1 MRELTSIVKW
11 MFVEKRD
18 IFLSV
23 LFGFLSGITAIGLFA
38 LSGYLISKSAFAPP
52 IYTLMILVASVKLL
66 GITSALTRFGE
77 RYFSHRGTFTMLS
90 NLRVTLYKK
99 IEPLAPSL
107 FQKFRSGDLLSR
119 IVGDVE
125 TLQNFFLRVFY
136 PPIVLLLVFLCTVF
150 FTMFFSIGI
159 ALILLVGFLIT
170 TFIFPAIVAWTQRK
184 VDRRVRKSR
193 GELSTELSEFLYGFR
208 DLKVY
213 QKLDDKEDTLRGAAD
228 IYLQE
233 QERES
238 VHNLS
243 TEATNTFLSLF
254 VSFAVLGVGA
264 YFVSV
269 GQLDGIFLAMLV
281 MVSLTAFENTAAM
294 SVFPSHLED
303 SRQASV
309 RLHHV
314 VQTDSEQERLR
325 EGEESLSVTTAPD
338 ITVENVSFRFPN
350 EARDT
355 LSNLSFTLPAK
366 SKTTIVGPSGSG
378 KSTIMQLIL
387 KLYGFQQGDIQLN
400 HQSIEHLSQESIWD
414 HTNVVLQH
422 NHFFYGTIRDNLMI
436 AKEDVTDKEM
446 ERVLEKVK
454 LAHFSLDDAVLEKGE
469 NLSGGERQRLA
480 IARALLKKS
489 PIWFLDE
496 PTSSMDALTE
506 KDILDYVLDVAREDT
521 VLLISHRL
529 TGLEK
534 MDQIIVMEAGKIVE
548 VGTYDELMKKEGYF
562 YKMKQI
568 EQSVFLNA

>member
-1 MRELTSIVKW
+1 

-193 GELSTELSEFLYGFR
+193 GELSTELSEVLYGFR

-254 VSFAVLGVGA
+254 V
-264 YFVSV
+264 
-269 GQLDGIFLAMLV
+269 
-281 MVSLTAFENTAAM
+281 
-294 SVFPSHLED
+294 
-303 SRQASV
+303 
-309 RLHHV
+309 
-314 VQTDSEQERLR
+314 
-325 EGEESLSVTTAPD
+325 
-338 ITVENVSFRFPN
+338 
-350 EARDT
+350 
-355 LSNLSFTLPAK
+355 
-366 SKTTIVGPSGSG
+366 
-378 KSTIMQLIL
+378 
-387 KLYGFQQGDIQLN
+387 
-400 HQSIEHLSQESIWD
+400 
-414 HTNVVLQH
+414 
-422 NHFFYGTIRDNLMI
+422 
-436 AKEDVTDKEM
+436 
-446 ERVLEKVK
+446 
-454 LAHFSLDDAVLEKGE
+454 
-469 NLSGGERQRLA
+469 
-480 IARALLKKS
+480 
-489 PIWFLDE
+489 
-496 PTSSMDALTE
+496 
-506 KDILDYVLDVAREDT
+506 
-521 VLLISHRL
+521 
-529 TGLEK
+529 
-534 MDQIIVMEAGKIVE
+534 
-548 VGTYDELMKKEGYF
+548 
-562 YKMKQI
+562 
-568 EQSVFLNA
+568 